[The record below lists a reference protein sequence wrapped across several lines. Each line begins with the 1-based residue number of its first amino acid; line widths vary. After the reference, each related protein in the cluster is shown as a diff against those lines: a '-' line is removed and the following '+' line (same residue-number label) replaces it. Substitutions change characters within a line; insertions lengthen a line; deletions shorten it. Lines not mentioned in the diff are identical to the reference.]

1 MFTQTPDTSWYM
13 IVGYIVFIT
22 LPTLFIVSMI
32 WRQRNLKKDEEMISS
47 LLKDEKK

>member
-32 WRQRNLKKDEEMISS
+32 WRHRNLMKDEEMIKN
-47 LLKDEKK
+47 LLEDEKK